1 MLTGSDSAKR
11 LECGGLPA
19 LLDGQAREKAGASSR
34 TPDASRQPT
43 GARHIF
49 IVRGAG
55 HGTSALTR
63 WAGAASIALVTYR
76 AMAAQRGWFAA
87 TGLSA
92 GLCAAVLGAALAL
105 LAAAGPK
112 EPPPTGRLIASP
124 EPGWPQWRGPR
135 RDGICEETGLLQ
147 QWPAG
152 GPALLWK
159 ASGLGRGYS
168 APIIT
173 GGRIYLAGEV
183 GEELRI
189 FALDLQGRPVWQS
202 KNGRAWR
209 GPYPG
214 ARASCVYSEGRL
226 YHRNAYG
233 RVACLDAATGAELWA
248 VDVLERFGGKTIT
261 WGLAENLL
269 VDGPRLIVT
278 AGGTTALMAALDKKT
293 GATVWTTEPLRLGRS
308 DDPAQER
315 LTEPEGQADSASYGS
330 PILFT
335 LGGRRLIVSSSLRHL
350 FGVDA
355 DTGRLLWTRPFP
367 TRYSVIASTP
377 VLVGDAV
384 FVTAPD
390 TDCGGLFR
398 ITCAYS
404 PLCPA
409 AGERARVRGSH
420 IRVEKLWSADL
431 DTCHGGQ
438 VYVNGALYG
447 AYYRQKGWACL
458 DGRTGQVL
466 YRTKELAQ
474 GSVLYADGRLYC
486 LSQEGEMALL
496 KPTPHGFEFTGRFR
510 LVPARTDD
518 AWTHPVILDKRLY
531 LRYQDTLYC
540 YDVQAGP

>member
-1 MLTGSDSAKR
+1 LAR
-11 LECGGLPA
+11 PA
-19 LLDGQAREKAGASSR
+19 D
-34 TPDASRQPT
+34 
-43 GARHIF
+43 
-49 IVRGAG
+49 
-55 HGTSALTR
+55 
-63 WAGAASIALVTYR
+63 
-76 AMAAQRGWFAA
+76 
-87 TGLSA
+87 
-92 GLCAAVLGAALAL
+92 
-105 LAAAGPK
+105 AGPK
-112 EPPPTGRLIASP
+112 EPPPAGRLIASP

-135 RDGICEETGLLQ
+135 RDGICDETGLLQ

-152 GPALLWK
+152 GPKLLWQT
-159 ASGLGRGYS
+159 AGLGRGYC

-173 GGRIYLAGEV
+173 ARRIYLTGDV
-183 GEELRI
+183 GDQLHI
-189 FALDLQGRPVWQS
+189 FALDLQGQRLWQS
-202 KNGRAWR
+202 RNGRAWS

-214 ARASCVYSEGRL
+214 ARASCTYSEGRL

-293 GATVWTTEPLRLGRS
+293 GATVWTTEPLRLGKS
-308 DDPAQER
+308 GHPAQER
-315 LTEPEGQADSASYGS
+315 LTEPEGEADTASYGS

-335 LGGRRLIVSSSLRHL
+335 LGGRRHLVSSSLRHI

-355 DTGRLLWTRPFP
+355 DTGKLLWTRPFP
-367 TRYSVIASTP
+367 TRYLVIAATP

-390 TDCGGLFR
+390 TDSGGLFR
-398 ITCAYS
+398 ILPMNICAPESAKPKPGLNSSLS
-404 PLCPA
+404 PSE
-409 AGERARVRGSH
+409 GERAGVRGVPV
-420 IRVEKLWSADL
+420 RVEKLWAAHL

-447 AYYRQKGWACL
+447 SYYRHDKGWACL
-458 DGRTGQVL
+458 DARTGQVL
-466 YRTKELAQ
+466 YQTKELAQ
-474 GSVLYADGRLYC
+474 GSALYADGRLYC
-486 LSQEGEMALL
+486 LSQEGEMTLL

-510 LVPARTDD
+510 LVPDRKDD

-531 LRYQDTLYC
+531 LRYHDTLYC
-540 YDVQAGP
+540 YDVQASQSRP